1 MVFIHSIKLAFIN
14 LAGIFAGFAVYHLS
28 GVQNQIVV
36 QVPVAVLFTGVG
48 FLTWLW
54 MTRRTRIS
62 WARADARRHVLVF
75 AIALAWAAVVFV
87 PLHYFT
93 QGYVTAWSNITAMWA
108 FQMPANLIA
117 LFAAHRVFASPA
129 FQGGS
134 G

>member
-14 LAGIFAGFAVYHLS
+14 LASIFAGFAVYHLT
-28 GVQNQIVV
+28 GVKNQIAV
-36 QVPVAVLFTGVG
+36 QVPVAVLFTAAG

-62 WARADARRHVLVF
+62 WARADARRQVLVF
-75 AIALAWAAVVFV
+75 ALALAWAAVVFV

-117 LFAAHRVFASPA
+117 LFAARRVFATPLL
-129 FQGGS
+129 QEGNG
-134 G
+134 